1 MRLCMNNGEANE
13 AQLAEFVV
21 GDGGG
26 VDVRDGW
33 FTNANDDCI
42 TTGPVVEAVVQMS
55 VQKV

>member
-1 MRLCMNNGEANE
+1 MNNGEANE
-13 AQLAEFVV
+13 AQLAVFVV

-42 TTGPVVEAVVQMS
+42 KTGPVVEAVVQMS